1 MKSRVIALTVGV
13 CASLP
18 ATGMAEEVRADL
30 GGVMAPVGPEGTT
43 VVRVER
49 ALVAGARYA
58 IVRSRE
64 AGAASRC
71 GVPAERVSAWTQV
84 DGRWVEA
91 LNEVFDRCPADRR
104 PGIALVV
111 RARVVQW
118 SEGPTSA
125 TELHVRLL
133 DPRLPAN
140 TAPTTRFRRVGDRF
154 VNPRGE
160 APLAAAPGAPAG
172 VLRAVTGAVD
182 GRADEWQGVAPFAEV
197 HGAGAQRAEVW
208 LGAQGS
214 TLRFA
219 ARIEGA
225 EGAAPE
231 LTLRLA
237 EPGISTARLR
247 GTSGNAGRTL
257 TLRCAG
263 DGAAPSD
270 AMVRCGRQGSAMFL
284 EGETD
289 LASMLW
295 SRDEVDAVSAL
306 ATVSWGDT
314 RGTAEGAPRMR
325 AMALPA
331 AFTVLEGASAEAV
344 AACAGGYRGRVS
356 ESAGIGAMPGMI
368 TCGTRCEGGL
378 CERTLGSF
386 GAATRMI
393 WEPTQGTRG
402 LCMNVTGVGAE
413 AFAACRGEGADH
425 VRLLGQIPARGFDL
439 VVAVE
444 RTLGADGAHR
454 PEVWTLVTRS
464 ARWHRIWS
472 GEAAAAS
479 APRIVRVGIEGQHPT
494 LCREG
499 NEGHRCERV
508 MALSFMPAGDLG
520 ATALLTPRARGS
532 R

>member
-1 MKSRVIALTVGV
+1 MKSRVIALAVGV
-13 CASLP
+13 CASFP
-18 ATGMAEEVRADL
+18 ATGLAEEVRVDL
-30 GGVMAPVGPEGTT
+30 GGAMAPVGPEGTT

-58 IVRSRE
+58 IVRTRD

-71 GVPAERVSAWTQV
+71 GVAAERVSAWTQV

-91 LNEVFDRCPADRR
+91 LSEVFDRCPADRR
-104 PGIALVV
+104 PGLALVV

-118 SEGPTSA
+118 SEGPSSA

-133 DPRLPAN
+133 DPRLPASS
-140 TAPTTRFRRVGDRF
+140 APITRFRRVGDRF
-154 VNPRGE
+154 VNPRGD
-160 APLAAAPGAPAG
+160 APLAAAPGAPSGALHAVAG
-172 VLRAVTGAVD
+172 EVD

-197 HGAGAQRAEVW
+197 RGAGAQRAEVW

-225 EGAAPE
+225 EGAPPE

-247 GTSGNAGRTL
+247 GTAGNAGRTL
-257 TLRCAG
+257 TLRC
-263 DGAAPSD
+263 DGAAPND
-270 AMVRCGRQGSAMFL
+270 AVVRCGRQGSALLL

-295 SRDEVDAVSAL
+295 SRDAVDAVSAH
-306 ATVSWGDT
+306 ATVTWGDA
-314 RGTAEGAPRMR
+314 RGSGEGAPRLR
-325 AMALPA
+325 AMSLPA
-331 AFTVLEGASAEAV
+331 PFAVLEGASAEAV

-356 ESAGIGAMPGMI
+356 ESAGIGAMPGMV

-378 CERTLGSF
+378 CERTLGTF
-386 GAATRMI
+386 GAATRMM
-393 WEPTQGTRG
+393 WEPTAGARG
-402 LCMNVTGVGAE
+402 MCMNVTGVGSE

-464 ARWHRIWS
+464 ARWHRLWT
-472 GEAAAAS
+472 GEVAAAS
-479 APRIVRVGIEGQHPT
+479 TPRIVRVGVEGQHPT

-499 NEGHRCERV
+499 AEGHRCERV
-508 MALSFMPAGDLG
+508 SELSFMPAGDVG
-520 ATALLTPRARGS
+520 VTALLGPRARGW